1 MIRFK
6 NSVTFILLTTIL
18 RKGYAELQASWPP
31 ERIVGG
37 VDIPEGSYVPYQVSL
52 QYLMNPEG
60 LQDSSGPIYKHFCGG
75 SIISALHILTAAHC
89 CYGFDANRMTVVA
102 GVRDL
107 RDPTAKRYPVEN
119 IRLHSN
125 YTELFSNDIAIIK
138 LSTRLDIDNH
148 TQSVIDFKGG
158 ERIPGGVTVFLTGW
172 GLRLPLNLQ
181 IPFSWPSLQ
190 EHLNTIS
197 TPTILQVMH
206 FRTVSDFQCKLAI
219 EHLTPR
225 ELCVTGDWISGACSG
240 DSGGP
245 LVMVTKNGL
254 IQVGL
259 VSYGLFVCGVFNG
272 LVPDVYTRISEYTD
286 WIEMDAYFDALDA
299 VPDSQER
306 VVGGYGVDSE
316 QYINYQI
323 SLQYNKDGEYRHFCG
338 GSIISPNRIL
348 TAAHCVQ
355 GQNAEKLSIL
365 AGINDLRAK
374 DGTRS
379 QVTAIDV
386 HKNYVPL
393 KSSDIAILN
402 IDPPLSFDGKRI
414 DKINFSNPEKVGA
427 KQAVRLSGWG
437 SVHHFGNGI
446 LARYPKRLQLLNYVT
461 MANEDCKRTM
471 SDLSD
476 TEICARERFG
486 KGACNGDSG
495 GPLVMQKDDTL
506 TQVGI
511 VSYGT
516 AFCASSAPDVY
527 TRVTEFDDWIKE
539 RL

>member
-1 MIRFK
+1 MDLRNFK
-6 NSVTFILLTTIL
+6 IFEFLIFLILLIC
-18 RKGYAELQASWPP
+18 KGYAEVLTPWP

-37 VDIPEGSYVPYQVSL
+37 MDLPEGYYVPYQVSL
-52 QYLMNPEG
+52 QYLMNPE
-60 LQDSSGPIYKHFCGG
+60 SSKRTGPIYKHFCGG
-75 SIISALHILTAAHC
+75 SIISPQHILTAAHC
-89 CYGFDANRMTVVA
+89 CYGFDVRRMTVVA

-107 RDPTAKRYPVEN
+107 RDTMVKRYSVDT
-119 IRLHSN
+119 IKLHSKFS
-125 YTELFSNDIAIIK
+125 ELFSNDIAILK
-138 LSTRLDIDNH
+138 LSTPLDLDNR
-148 TQSVIDFKGG
+148 TQSIIEYIHE

-172 GLRLPLNLQ
+172 GLRIPFSLQ
-181 IPFSWPSLQ
+181 IPFSWPSVQ
-190 EHLNTIS
+190 DHLNTIS
-197 TPTILQVMH
+197 TPTILQVMN
-206 FRTVSDFQCKLAI
+206 FRTVSDFQSLRSKSVNTTMFPRALLGLVLVLAI
-219 EHLTPR
+219 WQCYSAPSWE
-225 ELCVTGDWISGACSG
+225 E
-240 DSGGP
+240 P
-245 LVMVTKNGL
+245 LDL
-254 IQVGL
+254 
-259 VSYGLFVCGVFNG
+259 
-272 LVPDVYTRISEYTD
+272 E
-286 WIEMDAYFDALDA
+286 AYFDALDA
-299 VPDSQER
+299 VPESQER
-306 VVGGYGVDSE
+306 VVGGYAVDSE

-323 SLQYNKDGEYRHFCG
+323 SLQYNKDGDYRHFCG
-338 GSIISPNRIL
+338 GSIIAPNRIL

-355 GQNAEKLSIL
+355 GQNPQKLSIL
-365 AGINDLRAK
+365 AGINDLRSK
-374 DGTRS
+374 DGSRS

-402 IDPPLSFDGKRI
+402 IDPPLQLDGKRI
-414 DKINFSNPEKVGA
+414 DKINFSNSEKVGA
-427 KQAVRLSGWG
+427 KQPVRLSGWG
-437 SVHHFGNGI
+437 SVHHFGNGV

-461 MANEDCKRTM
+461 ITNEDCKQIM
-471 SDLSD
+471 QDLSD